1 MALEGLDELTRDQL
15 AQLALSMSGN
25 AKTRKQFLK
34 LTKEVAPGTPI
45 PEIDNESELD
55 SKLAAER
62 ERYDKLEQRMND
74 NELKAKLGS
83 AKKAAMETYG
93 LDDEQMKSM
102 EEMIGK
108 GELPADYKWA
118 SQLYKQQLDQ
128 AAPTA
133 YGSSGWG
140 PAELP
145 ANEGLM
151 ENPDKWAK
159 STAHQMIDD
168 MHKKGHSFSNS

>member
-1 MALEGLDELTRDQL
+1 MALEGPDDTTRDQL

-45 PEIDNESELD
+45 PEIDAESELE
-55 SKLAAER
+55 KRLAEER
-62 ERYDKLEQRMND
+62 EAREKLEQRLNET
-74 NELKAKLGS
+74 ELKAKLGS
-83 AKKAAMETYG
+83 AKRAAMETYG
-93 LDDEQMKSM
+93 LDDEHMKSM

-128 AAPTA
+128 AAPTT
-133 YGSSGWG
+133 YGSSVWG

-145 ANEGLM
+145 GNEGLM

-159 STAHQMIDD
+159 TTAHQMIDD
-168 MHKKGHSFSNS
+168 MHKKGHTFSNS